1 MEKKQAIKEKY
12 GLLSKTK
19 VIALLKYFYL
29 FPTSLS
35 VSSFLQRLSF
45 HASLSTGHSGIKIKS
60 ASVTIPESKIR
71 LISTKAKYIK
81 RGGGGGGWKY
91 HFSEPSMKLN
101 QTKRYSNELLQSSW
115 FYREQYGT
123 VKKRRRNRWKPP
135 FLAVF
140 VVVISRWLRHFRNI

>member
-81 RGGGGGGWKY
+81 KGERGGGLKCTTFQNQAWNSTKIRATAMNFCRAVGFIENNIELWRKGDEPLKTAISCRFCCCY
-91 HFSEPSMKLN
+91 FSL
-101 QTKRYSNELLQSSW
+101 
-115 FYREQYGT
+115 
-123 VKKRRRNRWKPP
+123 
-135 FLAVF
+135 
-140 VVVISRWLRHFRNI
+140 I